1 MGKVADKI
9 SLERINK
16 LHPKIRQEVL
26 DLYNEANNK
35 LGKKVM
41 LRIVQGYR
49 SFDEQ
54 HKLFLQK
61 PKVTNADAG
70 LSYHCYANAIDFCLL
85 HDPKGDGKF
94 TEVSWD
100 IKMDYDSDKQ
110 SDWLKVVD
118 TFKSKGWSWGG
129 DWTGGFKDYP
139 HLEKTFGK
147 SVRQLL
153 QMYNSGATFVQD
165 GIKYVRL

>member
-1 MGKVADKI
+1 MGKITDKI
-9 SLERINK
+9 SLQRIEK

-41 LRIVQGYR
+41 LRIVQGFR
-49 SFDEQ
+49 SFEEQ
-54 HKLFLQK
+54 HKLFMQK

-70 LSYHCYANAIDFCLL
+70 MSYHNYGISIDFCLL
-85 HDPKGDGKF
+85 HDPKGDGNY

-100 IKMDYDSDKQ
+100 IKMDYDGDKQ

-118 TFKSKGWSWGG
+118 TFKGAGYSWGG
-129 DWTGGFKDYP
+129 DWQNFKDYP

-147 SVRQLL
+147 STHQLL

-165 GIKYVRL
+165 GNKYVRL

>member
-1 MGKVADKI
+1 MANKVADKI

-35 LGKKVM
+35 LGKKVQ
-41 LRIVQGYR
+41 LRIVQGFR
-49 SFDEQ
+49 TMEEQ

-70 LSYHCYANAIDFCLL
+70 QSYHNYGLAIDFCLL
-85 HDPKGDGKF
+85 HATKEDGKF
-94 TEVSWD
+94 DEVSWD
-100 IKMDYDSDKQ
+100 IKMDYDGDKQ

-118 TFKSKGWSWGG
+118 TFKSKGYVWGG
-129 DWTGGFKDYP
+129 DWSSFKDYP

-147 SVRQLL
+147 SVKQLRD
-153 QMYNSGATFVQD
+153 MYVTEQCIILEGT
-165 GIKYVRL
+165 KYVRL